1 MRLSV
6 NKGLNI
12 SHFLTKHDHVTSGD
26 LKYSALV
33 IWTIIITLHGA
44 FFCQFWIWQL
54 HLHPFPQKKL
64 MTHEG

>member
-6 NKGLNI
+6 DKGLNI
-12 SHFLTKHDHVTSGD
+12 SHFLTKHDHVTSED

-44 FFCQFWIWQL
+44 FFFFCQFWS
-54 HLHPFPQKKL
+54 
-64 MTHEG
+64 

>member
-6 NKGLNI
+6 DKGLNI
-12 SHFLTKHDHVTSGD
+12 SHFLTEHDHVTSED

-44 FFCQFWIWQL
+44 FFCQFWS
-54 HLHPFPQKKL
+54 
-64 MTHEG
+64 